1 MMTIDKLIATIT
13 AEVIAWRRHLH
24 QNPELSFQEEKT
36 AQFVYDQLGRLNG
49 LELSRP
55 TRTSVM
61 ARLIGDKPGKVLA
74 LRADMDALAIEEE
87 TGLAFASQTPGVMHA
102 CGHDGHTAM
111 LLGTAAVLCQLRQ
124 HIKGEVRFI
133 FQHAEEL
140 FPGGSRELI
149 QAGALAN
156 VDMIL
161 GLHVMSHI
169 PVGKIGI
176 VYGPVMA
183 ASDTFEAT
191 VQGRGGHASQPHLT
205 VDPIAIGAQAVT
217 NLQHIVARTLDPME
231 QLVVSI
237 TTFHGGTSNN
247 VIPDTVSFCG
257 SVRSFSPAVRQQAEQ
272 RIEAVIAGISQTHG
286 ASYKLAYH
294 HGYDPVFNDEAVTR
308 MVEETVTEVWGKQ
321 AVAKVPPL
329 MAGEDFSFYLQ
340 EAPGCF
346 IFIGT
351 GNPAKG
357 CDFPLHHPKFNLD
370 EDSLAIGVKLSVQ
383 AALRLLA
390 EFPGE

>member
-1 MMTIDKLIATIT
+1 MVDHLIEDTK

-36 AQFVYDQLGRLNG
+36 AQFVYDNLCRLKQV
-49 LELSRP
+49 EVSRP
-55 TRTSVM
+55 TKTSVM
-61 ARLIGDKPGKVLA
+61 ARLTGDQPGKILA
-74 LRADMDALAIEEE
+74 LRADMDALSIREE
-87 TGLAFASQTPGVMHA
+87 TGLAFASQNPGVMHA

-111 LLGTAAVLCQLRQ
+111 LLGTAKILSQLRPR
-124 HIKGEVRFI
+124 IKGEVRFI

-140 FPGGSRELI
+140 FPGGSREMI
-149 QAGALAN
+149 QAGVMAN

-161 GLHVMSHI
+161 GFHVMSHI

-191 VQGRGGHASQPHLT
+191 IQGKGGHASQPHLT
-205 VDPIAIGAQAVT
+205 IDPIAIGAQAVT
-217 NLQHIVARTLDPME
+217 NLQHIVSRSLDPME
-231 QLVVSI
+231 KLVVSV

-247 VIPDTVSFCG
+247 VIPDTVAFCG
-257 SVRSFSPAVRQQAEQ
+257 SVRSFDRTIRQTAERQ
-272 RIEAVIAGISQTHG
+272 IKQIIDGITKTHG
-286 ASYKLAYH
+286 AAYKLDYH
-294 HGYDPVFNDEAVTR
+294 YGYDSVFNNETITKI
-308 MVEETVTEVWGKQ
+308 VEETAEIVLGKQ

-329 MAGEDFSFYLQ
+329 MAGEDFSFYLN

-346 IFIGT
+346 VFVGA
-351 GNPAKG
+351 GNPDKG

-370 EDSLAIGVKLSVQ
+370 EDSLAVGMKLSVH
-383 AALRLLA
+383 AALKLL
-390 EFPGE
+390 G